1 MKHRPI
7 RRTRRPLGVAILYL
21 AVLGSVGSMPFALAQ
36 VPTQPAQPT
45 PQPATKG
52 RRTGNIKPPAQPQQ
66 TDEPKSAPDAAVET
80 PKEAE
85 TAQPQTP
92 PQPTPPR
99 PVRPTPGK
107 EVESSDAA
115 VKPTMPEGVLDPAR
129 VVGAQPQPQP
139 PPTAEAPKK
148 PNESEMDPAK
158 RVEEARK
165 AAADRAA
172 ARRARPGQG
181 TDATGKTITGQPATG
196 ATGLPSGAGPMPV
209 TPPSGEAMGEVPP
222 DGGPTTPINIAPVES
237 DVPPEERAFG
247 FSIKDGT
254 YEQLI
259 EGFARQTGLG
269 VIGDAPKDGKVTF
282 VSTETLTFDQA
293 LARVRMLLFRYKP
306 LEPYWIYRN
315 ATNLEVSKVN
325 DIYRI
330 LDQNRM
336 FRNLDDFRAANLSR
350 DELALVVY
358 TPKSGSIAALKQV
371 RDWLPD
377 YVRVTPLDEQNSV
390 TIFDCVKISSDQ
402 IILDFILV

>member
-1 MKHRPI
+1 
-7 RRTRRPLGVAILYL
+7 
-21 AVLGSVGSMPFALAQ
+21 
-36 VPTQPAQPT
+36 
-45 PQPATKG
+45 
-52 RRTGNIKPPAQPQQ
+52 
-66 TDEPKSAPDAAVET
+66 
-80 PKEAE
+80 
-85 TAQPQTP
+85 
-92 PQPTPPR
+92 
-99 PVRPTPGK
+99 
-107 EVESSDAA
+107 
-115 VKPTMPEGVLDPAR
+115 
-129 VVGAQPQPQP
+129 
-139 PPTAEAPKK
+139 
-148 PNESEMDPAK
+148 MDPAK

-172 ARRARPGQG
+172 ARRARTGQG
-181 TDATGKTITGQPATG
+181 TDATGKTTTGQPATG
-196 ATGLPSGAGPMPV
+196 ATGVPSGAGAMPV
-209 TPPSGEAMGEVPP
+209 TPPSGEAMGELPP
-222 DGGPTTPINIAPVES
+222 DGGQTTPINIAPAES
-237 DVPPEERAFG
+237 DVPPEARMYG

-306 LEPYWIYRN
+306 HEPYWIYRN

-330 LDQNRM
+330 LDRNRM
-336 FRNLDDFRAANLSR
+336 FRSLDDYRAANLSS

-390 TIFDCVKISSDQ
+390 TIFALVSDIEKYLWLLDWISGARTDPRTLTKIEVHYILANEALNRLRQLMDIEGAPQGRPPTATPRRAAREPSPLDTMPEPPVTVIADDAQGILLVRAMQGKIDEIKLLLPYIDVDLSTQSPAPVIVKLQYVDANEMISTLQQ
-402 IILDFILV
+402 IRSASGAPPGAAMPPRAKKGKKSPTAP